1 MYEPREENPMIGF
14 RGASRYVSNSFRPCF
29 DMECEAIKYVRGEM
43 GLKNLEI
50 MVPFVR
56 TVNEAAEVIELLKVN
71 GLEEV
76 LMI

>member
-1 MYEPREENPMIGF
+1 MIGF
-14 RGASRYVSNSFRPCF
+14 RGASRYISNSFRPCF

-56 TVNEAAEVIELLKVN
+56 TVNEAEVIQLLKAN
-71 GLEEV
+71 GLERG
-76 LMI
+76 LMD